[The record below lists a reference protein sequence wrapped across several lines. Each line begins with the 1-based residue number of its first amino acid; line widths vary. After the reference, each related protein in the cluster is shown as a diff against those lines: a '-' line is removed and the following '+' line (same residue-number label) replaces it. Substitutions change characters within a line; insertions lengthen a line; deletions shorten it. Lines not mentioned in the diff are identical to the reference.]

1 MKRMVI
7 WAAAVALA
15 GIVFVWLLSPTKNLS
30 STGPR
35 ETAPPPAA
43 ELNRSV
49 TRPLPGNESALP
61 APTGLVPGAA
71 RDLAA
76 RTSAPV
82 AVDLT
87 IPVDSTQSSA
97 IRQVLSEIKSIY
109 GQAGALGWDQ
119 AKTLITSREKAA
131 NELVDRLAKLGPGS
145 ARAIATA
152 YPDTDTTRAK
162 LLLVHAL
169 GRSEDIEASAVLNT
183 LLGIDNSLSL
193 RKEMVLALGQRN
205 DPASQQAL
213 AAILSRQ
220 EDAQLRFASAQALAG
235 RESALPLLAECIS
248 KETSP
253 EVRAELI
260 HSIGLAQSPA
270 AMNVLVA
277 AAQGPL
283 DVALRNTAIQELAR
297 SFGGSALDIL
307 DKLLR
312 NSDEAIRLSAVKGVT
327 RVQNDAA
334 TALLQRAAA
343 TDASPTVRSA
353 ATAALAKPTTG
364 PVGVKP

>member
-1 MKRMVI
+1 
-7 WAAAVALA
+7 
-15 GIVFVWLLSPTKNLS
+15 
-30 STGPR
+30 
-35 ETAPPPAA
+35 
-43 ELNRSV
+43 
-49 TRPLPGNESALP
+49 
-61 APTGLVPGAA
+61 
-71 RDLAA
+71 
-76 RTSAPV
+76 
-82 AVDLT
+82 
-87 IPVDSTQSSA
+87 
-97 IRQVLSEIKSIY
+97 
-109 GQAGALGWDQ
+109 
-119 AKTLITSREKAA
+119 
-131 NELVDRLAKLGPGS
+131 
-145 ARAIATA
+145 
-152 YPDTDTTRAK
+152 
-162 LLLVHAL
+162 
-169 GRSEDIEASAVLNT
+169 
-183 LLGIDNSLSL
+183 LSL